1 MSTIINPLTGR
12 VIKVGKV
19 TYRKVMKLKSNIN
32 DLLQVTKKQD
42 SQKREIKKKELERL
56 AKVDIADLLYSSKK
70 HDKQKREE
78 KKKIQD
84 RLAKVDITDLLYTAR
99 KHISDVNAE

>member
-12 VIKVGKV
+12 VIEVGKT

-32 DLLQVTKKQD
+32 DLLQITKKQD
-42 SQKREIKKKELERL
+42 SQKRETKKKELERV
-56 AKVDIADLLYSSKK
+56 AKIDIADLLYTFKK

-84 RLAKVDITDLLYTAR
+84 RLAKVDE
-99 KHISDVNAE
+99 KK